1 MVGRGEILC
10 FAKSSLFVKVSPSA
24 RSGIYTSGPK
34 LEGEE
39 GEDRDK
45 KRERVIQSHARN
57 PKWVAKGGER

>member
-39 GEDRDK
+39 GEDRIG
-45 KRERVIQSHARN
+45 KREGDIWHARN
-57 PKWVAKGGER
+57 PKWVVKGF